1 MSETTRVNYQPLHLP
16 MCHQGGK
23 VSDGD
28 ESRSVCSCST
38 SFSPILKIQ
47 FFIAQCSVLESFQG
61 IYA

>member
-28 ESRSVCSCST
+28 ESRSVC
-38 SFSPILKIQ
+38 FSPILKIK

-61 IYA
+61 MYA